1 MLPTLDI
8 NHLGL
13 SEGWAPEIHRFVSM
27 FPTKTVALGNIFFF
41 TLRSQNLVVPC
52 FPDTEARHAAE
63 TGERLRDNDLR
74 FLHGVLRSRLVDVV
88 GSIQRDLQ
96 VALNILYSQK
106 TANDFRS

>member
-1 MLPTLDI
+1 M
-8 NHLGL
+8 
-13 SEGWAPEIHRFVSM
+13 
-27 FPTKTVALGNIFFF
+27 
-41 TLRSQNLVVPC
+41 PC

-63 TGERLRDNDLR
+63 TGERMRDNDLR

-96 VALNILYSQK
+96 VVFEICIVRK

>member
-1 MLPTLDI
+1 MLPTLAI
-8 NHLGL
+8 NHLDL

-27 FPTKTVALGNIFFF
+27 FRTKTVALGNIIFF
-41 TLRSQNLVVPC
+41 TLRSRNPVVPC
-52 FPDTEARHAAE
+52 FPVTEARHAAE
-63 TGERLRDNDLR
+63 TGETMRDNDLR

-96 VALNILYSQK
+96 VVLNICIVRK